1 MASRLALLRRMEEL
15 RWREVHERD
24 EADKQNLAILKREV
38 QADGDGTDGMKE
50 KSEDL
55 LLRLFSVQSLRTYMP
70 HWLFSDS
77 KESVKGWKERIVEES
92 DELLKLVNRKFRPDF
107 MLLGSSK
114 CGTSSVIRYLLAVPE
129 VSLASRVGMI
139 ETQEEIQ
146 DVSDEGNFD
155 PLETHIF
162 DQKVEFSPVELM
174 RAQCI
179 AYSSRLQE
187 GQGASASMLAH
198 YTPHYIYHPMTP
210 YNLERLFGSEHNIR
224 FLVML
229 REPVARAVSSYYFK
243 VKTER
248 ESRTLA
254 EAISAGI
261 QYHTNMRH
269 KIVSEC
275 GLDHD
280 AEVVCLEDAE
290 PALGR
295 EEMVQKLKE
304 IYIDKTL
311 PDCPPL
317 HDPNLFNDHVGKG
330 VYHEQLRRWMH
341 IFPKERFYVCTLE
354 EFSQDP
360 VGKLSE
366 MLSHI
371 GMSEEDIRKSRSVL
385 EQTVQKKW
393 NVTQSSSSSADQE
406 VLEQLKAFYAPHN
419 EKLFQLLGRRLWG
432 M

>member
-1 MASRLALLRRMEEL
+1 MPAHLAVLRRMEEL
-15 RWREVHERD
+15 RWREVHERE
-24 EADKQNLAILKREV
+24 EAEEQNLAILRKDV
-38 QADGDGTDGMKE
+38 QMDGEGADGERE

-77 KESVKGWKERIVEES
+77 KESLKGWRENIVHEANQLVEAGERKIS
-92 DELLKLVNRKFRPDF
+92 PDF

-129 VSLASRVGMI
+129 VSLASRVGLI
-139 ETQEEIQ
+139 GTQEEIQ

-162 DQKVEFSPVELM
+162 DQKVEYSPVELM

-179 AYSSRLQE
+179 AYSSTLQE
-187 GQGASASMLAH
+187 KRGEQPRFLAH
-198 YTPHYIYHPMTP
+198 YTPHYIYHPMAP
-210 YNLERLFGSEHNIR
+210 FNLERLYGSEASIK

-229 REPVARAVSSYYFK
+229 REPVARAISSYYFK

-248 ESRTLA
+248 EARTLA
-254 EAISAGI
+254 EAIDAGI

-275 GLDHD
+275 GLDP
-280 AEVVCLEDAE
+280 ESQVVCLEDAK
-290 PALGR
+290 PSLSR
-295 EEMVQKLKE
+295 EELVQKLKE
-304 IYIDKTL
+304 IYIDKTS
-311 PDCPPL
+311 PDAPPL

-341 IFPKERFYVCTLE
+341 TFPKDRFYVCTLE

-360 VGKLSE
+360 VSKLSE

-371 GMSEEDIRKSRSVL
+371 GMNDSEISKSRAIL

-393 NVTQSSSSSADQE
+393 NVTQSSSNADQE
-406 VLEQLKAFYAPHN
+406 VTDKLKAFYAPHN
-419 EKLFQLLGRRLWG
+419 EKLFELLGRRLWG

>member
-1 MASRLALLRRMEEL
+1 
-15 RWREVHERD
+15 
-24 EADKQNLAILKREV
+24 
-38 QADGDGTDGMKE
+38 
-50 KSEDL
+50 
-55 LLRLFSVQSLRTYMP
+55 MP

-146 DVSDEGNFD
+146 D
-155 PLETHIF
+155 
-162 DQKVEFSPVELM
+162 
-174 RAQCI
+174 CI

-269 KIVSEC
+269 KI
-275 GLDHD
+275 
-280 AEVVCLEDAE
+280 
-290 PALGR
+290 
-295 EEMVQKLKE
+295 